1 MRHTRTLESWA
12 FDLAYAL
19 TAKAISMSNLLT
31 YLNLLDKDA
40 TAGAAHSADPAAAMT
55 QFGLNDVEQ
64 AAFLSGD
71 KTAIAKLAGVDA
83 TSIQPPQVTNAPF

>member
-1 MRHTRTLESWA
+1 MH
-12 FDLAYAL
+12 AL
-19 TAKAISMSNLLT
+19 TAKAASMSNLLT

-40 TAGAAHSADPAAAMT
+40 TAGAAHSEDPAAAMT

-71 KTAIAKLAGVDA
+71 KEAIAKLAGVDA